1 MALRLFSAVLV
12 FSMLTVASGTTFAN
26 CPGTLSPD
34 EPQDVR
40 TLTSYGVACF
50 QAGDYARAYVLY
62 RQAYDESESPLLL
75 AALGRSLHEVGLYS
89 IARRHYERFL
99 RKAGE
104 GESEAVQK
112 IRRRLQQLDSAD
124 DATTS
129 ELKLG
134 STPGGADAYIQLDN
148 GAWVP
153 LGRTPLQVEV
163 RPGRWTLRLDK
174 EGYIRQERPVTLK
187 AGTVR
192 REQISLI
199 SVTSEFRRRGR
210 AIKRAG
216 LFTTL
221 ASLPM
226 YATAGLFWGLAEG
239 DTNQTPVP
247 LVDQERAQRRR
258 GVAIGLTSAGSAAL
272 ASGLILWFRGNA
284 LARSSDS
291 TTESST
297 RSLRIRPHLSPA
309 NAGVQL
315 NW

>member
-1 MALRLFSAVLV
+1 MALRLFSAVLI
-12 FSMLTVASGTTFAN
+12 FSMLTVASGAVFAN

-50 QAGDYARAYVLY
+50 ESGDYARAYVLY
-62 RQAYDESESPLLL
+62 RQAYEKSESPLLL

-89 IARRHYERFL
+89 LARRHYERFL
-99 RKAGE
+99 RKVGE

-124 DATTS
+124 EATTS

-134 STPGGADAYIQLDN
+134 STPGGADAYIQLEN

-163 RPGRWTLRLDK
+163 RPGAWTLRLDK
-174 EGYIRQERPVTLK
+174 EGYIRQERPLTLQ
-187 AGTVR
+187 AGTTR

-226 YATAGLFWGLAEG
+226 YATAGTLWGLSESESAP
-239 DTNQTPVP
+239 NS
-247 LVDQERAQRRR
+247 AQRRR
-258 GVAIGLTSAGSAAL
+258 GVAIGLTSAGTAAL

-284 LARSSDS
+284 LAHTSDS

-297 RSLRIRPHLSPA
+297 RSLRIRPQLSPA